1 MPICHGVAETYVD
14 RSYYGGPEYVCEH
27 CNAVFWYQERVLS
40 LSSHPQ
46 KRIVY
51 NLCCHGGRVS
61 LPRHRQFPQPL
72 RDLVSFSGGARSNKF
87 MKLIRQYNC
96 MFAFTS
102 MGVDIDRS
110 VNIGRGP
117 YVFRINGVV
126 HHRIGSLL
134 PNEGDAAQ
142 YA

>member
-1 MPICHGVAETYVD
+1 MYVA
-14 RSYYGGPEYVCEH
+14 RSYYGAPEYVCEH

-40 LSSHPQ
+40 LSSQPQ

-51 NLCCHGGRVS
+51 NLYCRGGRVS
-61 LPRHRQFPQPL
+61 LPRHREFPQPL
-72 RDLVSFSGGARSNKF
+72 HDLVSFSGDACSNKF

-134 PNEGDAAQ
+134 PNEGDPA
-142 YA
+142 